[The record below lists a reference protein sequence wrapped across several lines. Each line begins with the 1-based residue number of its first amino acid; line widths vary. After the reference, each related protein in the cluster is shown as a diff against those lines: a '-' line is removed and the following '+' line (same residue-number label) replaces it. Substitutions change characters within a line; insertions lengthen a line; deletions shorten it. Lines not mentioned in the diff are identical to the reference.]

1 MKEKSREKASEMAEE
16 IYEFLE
22 ERYANSDLGTRD
34 LRRALLEVVSKL
46 DLYELLYEAE
56 VEKKFLIRFF
66 EKGYRRKLFRSS

>member
-1 MKEKSREKASEMAEE
+1 MAEE

-66 EKGYRRKLFRSS
+66 EKGYRRKLFRNS